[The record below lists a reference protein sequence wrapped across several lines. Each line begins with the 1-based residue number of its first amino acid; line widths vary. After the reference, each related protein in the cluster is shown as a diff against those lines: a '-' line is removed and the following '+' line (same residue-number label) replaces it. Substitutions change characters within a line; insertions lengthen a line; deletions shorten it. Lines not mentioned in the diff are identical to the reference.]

1 LAEQEQERSLK
12 NGKKITGAKVQQPSI
27 EQQEE
32 EQDKKEISTK
42 AGLGAR
48 PEVVVKPAA
57 PEPERTCPDGSKGP
71 KFTSLRVSTSS
82 TLSI

>member
-1 LAEQEQERSLK
+1 MAEQEQERSLK
-12 NGKKITGAKVQQPSI
+12 NGKKTTGAKVQQPSI
-27 EQQEE
+27 EQE
-32 EQDKKEISTK
+32 DKKEISTK
-42 AGLGAR
+42 AGVGAR